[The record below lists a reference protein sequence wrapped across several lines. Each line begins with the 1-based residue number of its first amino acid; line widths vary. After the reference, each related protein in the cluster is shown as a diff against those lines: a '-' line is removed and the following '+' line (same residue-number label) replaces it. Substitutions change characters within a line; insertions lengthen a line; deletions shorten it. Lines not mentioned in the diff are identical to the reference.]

1 MSPGQQ
7 VLSSGI
13 RGGREGGHVLC
24 ANLLRWQHGGRTP
37 VMAGGSVNRNFQNK
51 DVQFDPEMSFL
62 SRIAGCRE
70 PESQASMN
78 SDHQEII
85 STTPAGKV
93 EGGDGTEVRQ
103 ATTQPQ
109 PFPPLLLYF
118 CFRPSAPSAALRTW
132 PRVGDSR
139 EAVGKTI
146 KPQSVV

>member
-1 MSPGQQ
+1 M
-7 VLSSGI
+7 
-13 RGGREGGHVLC
+13 LC

-103 ATTQPQ
+103 AITQPQ
-109 PFPPLLLYF
+109 PFPPLLLYS
-118 CFRPSAPSAALRTW
+118 CFRPSAPSAALRTC